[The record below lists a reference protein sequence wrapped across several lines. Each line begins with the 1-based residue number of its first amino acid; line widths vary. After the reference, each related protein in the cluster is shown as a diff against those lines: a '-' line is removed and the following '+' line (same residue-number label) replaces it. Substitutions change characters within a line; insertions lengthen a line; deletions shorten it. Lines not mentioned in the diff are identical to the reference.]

1 MYILTCYTSK
11 RNETKQQS
19 QKPTCCMSS
28 TLWGHVCVP
37 CTHFSLPWFK
47 APLCLTAS
55 CSALVATVHFQGAA
69 SDHMKTEIRS
79 WSSSALN
86 PPAAPASLRE
96 SQCPYSPQAPQA
108 QPCRL
113 PFRSHR
119 PPAPTLLSSQ
129 TAPLF
134 HTHTH
139 TRQLPPQGLCLSC
152 PHCLERC
159 PQSATWLSRPCSHLS
174 HHPFLTATCTPQP
187 GARNPPTLHGV
198 FFPSASHWLTHHVID
213 LPHPPSLPGV
223 SEFFVHWSG
232 VRRIAGIQ

>member
-1 MYILTCYTSK
+1 MVLLCSQSSGGSCLT
-11 RNETKQQS
+11 QG
-19 QKPTCCMSS
+19 KPVPIQPTGPTGS
-28 TLWGHVCVP
+28 TLPPPFPFPSATCPHLALQPNGPLVP
-37 CTHFSLPWFK
+37 
-47 APLCLTAS
+47 
-55 CSALVATVHFQGAA
+55 
-69 SDHMKTEIRS
+69 
-79 WSSSALN
+79 
-86 PPAAPASLRE
+86 
-96 SQCPYSPQAPQA
+96 
-108 QPCRL
+108 
-113 PFRSHR
+113 
-119 PPAPTLLSSQ
+119 
-129 TAPLF
+129 
-134 HTHTH
+134 HTH

>member
-139 TRQLPPQGLCLSC
+139 TPASSSGPLPQLSPLPGTLS
-152 PHCLERC
+152 PV
-159 PQSATWLSRPCSHLS
+159 SHLAF
-174 HHPFLTATCTPQP
+174 PPLLTSLPSPISYC
-187 GARNPPTLHGV
+187 NMHPPTRRSEPPYPAWCFLPQR
-198 FFPSASHWLTHHVID
+198 FPLADTSCN
-213 LPHPPSLPGV
+213 
-223 SEFFVHWSG
+223 
-232 VRRIAGIQ
+232 